1 MLIDLSLLLNVQ
13 ILDELVFVVDFL
25 LDFVQILGHFAIS
38 LLLEEVRVL
47 IFRHLGRGENVLN
60 GIGNDVVLVAHQ
72 AHNRLVALL
81 WDGLLLVC
89 GLSVELLWLLLSVD
103 PSIGLAEVLSW
114 QLLFFAE
121 AFAPL
126 LSSLACMS
134 TTLWLIVAAHVAHHL
149 RGSVIAKGRPCG
161 SDVGR
166 VFTLVTLALRSLIF
180 LRRDQV
186 VD

>member
-13 ILDELVFVVDFL
+13 ILHELVFVVDFF
-25 LDFVQILGHFAIS
+25 LDFVQILGHFSIS

-47 IFRHLGRGENVLN
+47 IFSYLWCGEDVLHS
-60 GIGNDVVLVAHQ
+60 IGDDVVLVAHQ

-134 TTLWLIVAAHVAHHL
+134 TTLWLIVAAHVANHL
-149 RGSVIAKGRPCG
+149 AGSVIAEGRPCG

-166 VFTLVTLALRSLIF
+166 VFTLVTLALRSLIL
-180 LRRDQV
+180 LRRYQV